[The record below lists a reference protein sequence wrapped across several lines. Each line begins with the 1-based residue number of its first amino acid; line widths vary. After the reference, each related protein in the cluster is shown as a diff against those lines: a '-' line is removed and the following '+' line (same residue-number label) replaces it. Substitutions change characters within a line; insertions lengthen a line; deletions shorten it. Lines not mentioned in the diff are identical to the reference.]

1 MDANASKKKKIL
13 HLSHTDIRTDS
24 RILKAIEVGISA
36 GFCVSA
42 VGLETPGSGVARDGT
57 DSLDITTKRLGSR
70 KLGVLPTGLRHALS
84 LIEAA
89 SRMIPTAFRKR
100 PDLIHCHDTLVL
112 PIAVVLKIVLRC
124 KLIYDAHELE
134 SDRNGLS
141 KFLGRA
147 TFLCEKLLWPVIDAL
162 IVVSPS
168 IKDWYLSNIGGKR
181 SEVILNSPVIGP
193 AGRSPSRYLRE
204 KFGIPD
210 EKPIF
215 VYVGIL
221 GRGRGI
227 ERIIEA
233 FERISSAAALVF
245 LGFGELE
252 GKIRNV
258 SKREGSGVY
267 LHSAVPHDEVVMVA
281 ASADVGLCM
290 IEAVS
295 LSDYLCLPNKLFEYA
310 FAGLPVI
317 ASKFPDIA
325 KVVEGYGLGV
335 CADIDVDSIS
345 SAMGETCRER
355 RRVQVD
361 LIHNLSW
368 QAQAARLNALYLEVF
383 EK

>member
-1 MDANASKKKKIL
+1 MDANSSKRKIL

-36 GFCVSA
+36 GFRVSA

-57 DSLDITTKRLGSR
+57 ESRDITTKRLVSR
-70 KLGVLPTGLRHALS
+70 KFIVLPTGVRHALS

-89 SRMIPTAFRKR
+89 SRIIPTALRKR
-100 PDLIHCHDTLVL
+100 PDVIHCHDTLVL
-112 PIAVVLKIVLRC
+112 PVAAVLKIILRC
-124 KLIYDAHELE
+124 RLIYDAHELE

-141 KFLGRA
+141 KFLGGA
-147 TFLCEKLLWPVIDAL
+147 TFRCEKLLWPVVDAL
-162 IVVSPS
+162 VVVSPS
-168 IKDWYLSNIGGKR
+168 IKDWYLSNMGGKR

-193 AGRSPSRYLRE
+193 AGRGPSRYLRK

-215 VYVGIL
+215 IYVGIL

-233 FERISSAAALVF
+233 FQRVSSAAALVF

-258 SKREGSGVY
+258 GKKEGSGVY

-317 ASKFPDIA
+317 ASKFPDIT
-325 KVVEGYGLGV
+325 KVVEGYSLGV
-335 CADIDVDSIS
+335 CADLDVDSIS
-345 SAMGETCRER
+345 SAMATTCRES

-361 LIHNLSW
+361 LLHDLSW
-368 QAQAARLNALYLEVF
+368 QAQAARLSALYLEVL